1 MTILPLNLENAGYE
15 TNSAELLSG
24 LTLSLQAGSR
34 TVVLGANGAGKSS
47 FLRLCHGL
55 IKPTSG
61 NVRWA
66 NAEEANRFQAFVFQR
81 PVLLRR
87 SAVDNLVFA
96 LKARKVAKSS
106 HQDLTEQALA
116 LVGLSGKANQ
126 PARSLSIGEQQ
137 KLAIARAV
145 VLSPE
150 ILFMDEPTSS
160 LDPEATAEIEKLVDQ
175 LHEDGTKIVMST
187 HNLRQAK
194 RMADE
199 VIFIHKGKLAEQ
211 TPAQEFFEKPRTE
224 EARNFLV

>member
-1 MTILPLNLENAGYE
+1 M
-15 TNSAELLSG
+15 
-24 LTLSLQAGSR
+24 
-34 TVVLGANGAGKSS
+34 
-47 FLRLCHGL
+47 
-55 IKPTSG
+55 
-61 NVRWA
+61 
-66 NAEEANRFQAFVFQR
+66 
-81 PVLLRR
+81 LRR